1 MPNSPPTL
9 ISHALI
15 SKGSKAEHY
24 EEMHQLLREP
34 GWEGEA
40 SWVDLNPHFCP
51 YRPVSK
57 GFSQFPAARI
67 SFPGK
72 ATGMSTWQRGLWTT
86 CALETQATTKG
97 VEESWLS
104 LGDVS
109 LPQDTNTPDSPR

>member
-1 MPNSPPTL
+1 MPNSLPTL
-9 ISHALI
+9 ISRALI
-15 SKGSKAEHY
+15 SKGSKAECCG
-24 EEMHQLLREP
+24 EMYQLLREP
-34 GWEGEA
+34 GQEGEA
-40 SWVDLNPHFCP
+40 SWVDLNPHSYP

-72 ATGMSTWQRGLWTT
+72 ATGMPTGQRGLWMT
-86 CALETQATTKG
+86 CTLETQATTKG
-97 VEESWLS
+97 VEASRLS